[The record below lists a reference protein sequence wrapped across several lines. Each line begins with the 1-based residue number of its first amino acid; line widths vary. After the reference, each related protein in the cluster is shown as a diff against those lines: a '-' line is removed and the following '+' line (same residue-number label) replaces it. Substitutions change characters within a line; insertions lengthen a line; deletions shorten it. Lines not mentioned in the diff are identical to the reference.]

1 MRIEG
6 SVRSNLIAAVAS
18 ARRWRGRPVHKD
30 TVDHWHRLL
39 DYGRLV
45 ARQPCGEA
53 LSDLVTELEAEMV
66 HVNVRPVTLGR
77 RRAMATDGDAP
88 PYARSRD

>member
-30 TVDHWHRLL
+30 TVDHWRRLV

-45 ARQPCGEA
+45 ERQPCGEA
-53 LSDLVTELEAEMV
+53 VSELVAELETEVA
-66 HVNVRPVTLGR
+66 HVKVG
-77 RRAMATDGDAP
+77 
-88 PYARSRD
+88 

>member
-6 SVRSNLIAAVAS
+6 SVRANLIAALAS

-30 TVDHWHRLL
+30 TVDHWRRLV

-45 ARQPCGEA
+45 ERQPCGEA
-53 LSDLVTELEAEMV
+53 VSDLVTQLETEMA
-66 HVNVRPVTLGR
+66 HVKV
-77 RRAMATDGDAP
+77 D
-88 PYARSRD
+88 

>member
-18 ARRWRGRPVHKD
+18 ARRWHGRTVHKD
-30 TVDHWHRLL
+30 TVDHWRKLV

-45 ARQPCGEA
+45 DRQPYGEA
-53 LSDLVTELEAEMV
+53 VGDLVNDVEIEVAR
-66 HVNVRPVTLGR
+66 VRIG
-77 RRAMATDGDAP
+77 
-88 PYARSRD
+88 

>member
-18 ARRWRGRPVHKD
+18 ARRWRGRPVHRD
-30 TVDHWHRLL
+30 TVDHWRRLV

-45 ARQPCGEA
+45 ERQPCGEA
-53 LSDLVTELEAEMV
+53 VSELVAELETEV
-66 HVNVRPVTLGR
+66 VNVKI
-77 RRAMATDGDAP
+77 A
-88 PYARSRD
+88 